1 MVDQRLKISRRRL
14 AGAALL
20 LLAAVPAGALAAIG
34 AFPIGTFSNPVY
46 VTTAPGAPSLL
57 FVVEQP
63 GQIQVLSNGARA
75 AQPFL
80 DIRDIVLGS
89 PDPAAGGEQGLL
101 SVAFPPDYATSR
113 RFYVDFTNANGDVE
127 IDQFRRPGSNPLIA
141 DRTTRRVVLIIPH
154 GGAQN
159 HNGGQLQFG
168 PDGWLYISVGDGG
181 NLSPPGEPARDL
193 DDLRG
198 KILRISPVGT
208 DAQPY
213 TIPPTNPFV
222 GKPGRDE
229 IFAYGFRN
237 PWRFAFDG
245 TRLAIGDV
253 GQSSREEVDLLP
265 TTSASGANFGWPQ
278 YEGDLIFDNTRPGPA
293 PPTFPV
299 FVYDHSGGRCAI
311 IGGYV
316 VRDPNLPA
324 FAGRYIYGDAC
335 TGEIR
340 SFLPNLGHVPPVLDD
355 RTTGLVLPG
364 LTSFGLGPDRQIYAA
379 QGDGTVSRISIAS
392 GPRQRRAPAR

>member
-1 MVDQRLKISRRRL
+1 MLDQRLKICRHGL

-20 LLAAVPAGALAAIG
+20 LLAALPVDVLAAVQ
-34 AFPIGTFSNPVY
+34 ALPIGIFSRPVY
-46 VTTAPGAPSLL
+46 VTTAPGAPGLL

-63 GQIQVLSNGARA
+63 GQIQVLSNGARTA
-75 AQPFL
+75 APFL
-80 DIRDIVLGS
+80 DIRDIVLGP

-101 SVAFPPDYATSR
+101 SVAFPPDYATTR
-113 RFYVDFTNANGDVE
+113 RFYVDFTNANGNVE
-127 IDQFRRPGSNPLIA
+127 IDEFRSGANHLVA
-141 DRTTRRVVLIIPH
+141 DRATRRFLLIIPH

-168 PDGWLYISVGDGG
+168 PDGLLYISVGDGG
-181 NLSPPGEPARDL
+181 ALTPPGEPARDL
-193 DDLRG
+193 NDLRG
-198 KILRISPVGT
+198 KILRINPVAAG
-208 DAQPY
+208 AQHY

-237 PWRFAFDG
+237 PWRFSFDG
-245 TRLAIGDV
+245 MRLAIGDV

-278 YEGDLIFDNTRPGPA
+278 YEGDVIFDNARPGPA

-299 FVYDHSGGRCAI
+299 FVYDHSASRCAI

-316 VRDPNLPA
+316 MHDPTLPA

-340 SFLPNLGHVPPVLDD
+340 SFVPNLGHVPPILNDQP
-355 RTTGLVLPG
+355 TGLVLPG
-364 LTSFGLGPDRQIYAA
+364 LTSFGLGPDRQIYVA
-379 QGDGTVSRISIAS
+379 QSGGAVSRISIAS
-392 GPRQRRAPAR
+392 GPRTGRVPVR

>member
-1 MVDQRLKISRRRL
+1 MLDQRLKICRHGL

-20 LLAAVPAGALAAIG
+20 LLAASPVDVLAAVQ
-34 AFPIGTFSNPVY
+34 ALPIGMFSKPVY
-46 VTTAPGAPSLL
+46 VTTAPGAPGLL

-63 GQIQVLSNGARA
+63 GQIQVLSNGARTA
-75 AQPFL
+75 APFL

-113 RFYVDFTNANGDVE
+113 RFYVDFNNANGDVE
-127 IDQFRRPGSNPLIA
+127 IDQFRAPGNPLVA
-141 DRTTRRVVLIIPH
+141 DKTTRRVVLVIPH
-154 GGAQN
+154 PGAQN

-168 PDGWLYISVGDGG
+168 PDGFLYISVGDGG
-181 NLSPPGEPARDL
+181 ALTPPGEPARDL
-193 DDLRG
+193 NDLRG
-198 KILRISPVGT
+198 KILRINPVAAG
-208 DAQPY
+208 AQHY

-237 PWRFAFDG
+237 PWRFSFDG
-245 TRLAIGDV
+245 MRLAIGDV

-278 YEGDLIFDNTRPGPA
+278 YEGDVIFDNARPGPA

-299 FVYDHSGGRCAI
+299 FVYDHSASRCAI

-316 VRDPNLPA
+316 MHDPNLPA

-340 SFLPNLGHVPPVLDD
+340 SFMPNLGHVPPVLNDQP
-355 RTTGLVLPG
+355 TGLVLPG

-379 QGDGTVSRISIAS
+379 QSGGAVSRISIAS
-392 GPRQRRAPAR
+392 GPRKGRAPAR